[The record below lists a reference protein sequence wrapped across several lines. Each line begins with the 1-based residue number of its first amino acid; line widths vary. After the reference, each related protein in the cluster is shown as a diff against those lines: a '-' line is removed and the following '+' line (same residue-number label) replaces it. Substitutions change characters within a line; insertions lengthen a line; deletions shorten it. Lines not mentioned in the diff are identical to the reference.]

1 MNLLELQVRI
11 VISGV
16 PESALG
22 PTLLDWT
29 LPAGKLMSVEPL
41 PFTAPAAIQPPVH
54 RTETQS

>member
-16 PESALG
+16 PESGLG

-29 LPAGKLMSVEPL
+29 LPVLLGPDRRPL
-41 PFTAPAAIQPPVH
+41 IVPEGIQPRPP
-54 RTETQS
+54 RTETQA